1 MKKNAENL
9 MRIKK
14 LSEETGVP
22 RGTIKYYIK
31 EGLIPRPIK
40 THRNMA
46 YYNEKH
52 LDAIRMVKELQSKRF
67 LPLSIIR
74 QIVGE
79 RKDDMTIEE
88 LRTIFQM
95 DGKLFLHLK
104 ERPTVKPVTEKKLC
118 QWTGVPLKE
127 IKELGKNHILEPV
140 KKGDKIFYNEDD
152 IRIVEL
158 WAKVRVLGF
167 TRNLGFDTSVVNIFR
182 EMIERLVAEEVRI
195 VIPRITGKI
204 PPEKAV
210 KMIEDALKLV
220 DTFIELLHRR
230 MIMKIARKYAL
241 QFQESVETNRQKK
254 TVLANN

>member
-1 MKKNAENL
+1 MKKDTEKL

-22 RGTIKYYIK
+22 RGTIKFYIK

-40 THRNMA
+40 TQLNMA

-52 LDAIRMVKELQSKRF
+52 LDAIRLVKELQSKRF
-67 LPLSIIR
+67 LPLSIIK
-74 QIVGE
+74 QIVGV

-104 ERPTVKPVTEKKLC
+104 ERPKIKPVTAKKLC
-118 QWTGVPLKE
+118 EWTGVPLKE
-127 IKELGKNHILEPV
+127 IKELGENHILDPI
-140 KKGDKIFYNEDD
+140 KKGNKIFYDEDD

-158 WAKVRVLGF
+158 WAKARVIGF
-167 TRNLGFDTSVVNIFR
+167 TKNLGFDTSIVYIFK
-182 EMIERLVAEEVRI
+182 EMIESLVAEEVRV
-195 VIPRITGKI
+195 VIPRITGKM

-210 KMIEDALKLV
+210 RMIEDALILAN
-220 DTFIELLHRR
+220 TFMELLHKK
-230 MIMKIARKYAL
+230 MILKFVWEYAQ
-241 QFQESVETNRQKK
+241 QFKKSTKTNQ
-254 TVLANN
+254 